1 MHENRQTR
9 TAPVKQRG
17 RCAKARRMFGSTL
30 LKALQHVT
38 TFGVRAQALAT

>member
-30 LKALQHVT
+30 LKALQL
-38 TFGVRAQALAT
+38 FDLRCACQALAT